1 MDTVI
6 TVGRMPPIDFAP
18 ATLAEEIIQN
28 IRCILATT
36 KYSVPLDRSLG
47 LDATYL
53 DMPLESAKA
62 QMVSDVVLAIARYE
76 PRATVTKVD
85 WEHDIDGI
93 LRAKVQ
99 VKTNEDTDT
108 IT

>member
-1 MDTVI
+1 MATEVI

-18 ATLAEEIIQN
+18 ASEAEEIIQN
-28 IRCILATT
+28 VRCLLATT
-36 KYSVPLDRSLG
+36 KYSVPLDRDLG

-53 DMPLESAKA
+53 DMPMEVAKA
-62 QMVSDVVLAIARYE
+62 KMVSDIVLAIARDE
-76 PRATVTKVD
+76 PRAAVSNVE

-99 VKTNEDTDT
+99 VKTNDDIE
-108 IT
+108 

>member
-1 MDTVI
+1 METVI

-36 KYSVPLDRSLG
+36 KYSVPLDRDLG

-53 DMPLESAKA
+53 DAPMETAKA
-62 QMVSDVVLAIARYE
+62 QMVSDIILAIARYE
-76 PRATVTKVD
+76 PRAAVTKVD

-108 IT
+108 AT

>member
-1 MDTVI
+1 MATEVI

-18 ATLAEEIIQN
+18 ATEAEEVIQN
-28 IRCILATT
+28 VRCILATT
-36 KYSVPLDRSLG
+36 KYSVPLDRDLG

-53 DMPLESAKA
+53 DMPMEVAKA
-62 QMVSDVVLAIARYE
+62 QMVSDIVLAIARDE
-76 PRATVTKVD
+76 PRAAVSNVD

-99 VKTNEDTDT
+99 VKTNEDTD
-108 IT
+108 

>member
-1 MDTVI
+1 MATEII

-18 ATLAEEIIQN
+18 ASEAEEIIQN
-28 IRCILATT
+28 VRCLLATT
-36 KYSVPLDRSLG
+36 KYSVPLDRDLG

-53 DMPLESAKA
+53 DMPMEVAKA
-62 QMVSDVVLAIARYE
+62 KMVSDIVLAIARDE
-76 PRATVTKVD
+76 PRAAVSKVE

-99 VKTNEDTDT
+99 VKTNDDIE
-108 IT
+108 